1 MQPQALAVV
10 TQGML
15 HCTVFVDLTR
25 PIQFNALRCTIQ
37 RCCRGG
43 GETAATPSH
52 PVVRPQPTRAQDW
65 LCTRSFES
73 IHLIRVGLGHL
84 APAAWRFCV
93 CASMACQCPSTV
105 ASCKPAHRK
114 GSQVDATRRPKVHPV
129 GAGRGMGKG

>member
-43 GETAATPSH
+43 GETAATPAPIPTH
-52 PVVRPQPTRAQDW
+52 TRP
-65 LCTRSFES
+65 
-73 IHLIRVGLGHL
+73 GLALHT
-84 APAAWRFCV
+84 FI
-93 CASMACQCPSTV
+93 
-105 ASCKPAHRK
+105 
-114 GSQVDATRRPKVHPV
+114 
-129 GAGRGMGKG
+129 

>member
-43 GETAATPSH
+43 GETSATPAPI

-73 IHLIRVGLGHL
+73 TVFLSARY
-84 APAAWRFCV
+84 
-93 CASMACQCPSTV
+93 SACYKS
-105 ASCKPAHRK
+105 SCYSERRYDSDNQ
-114 GSQVDATRRPKVHPV
+114 GSSFR
-129 GAGRGMGKG
+129 